1 MVERNPK
8 RILIYG
14 LIAIALVIG
23 CFYLGVEVGVFEAR
37 EYREKAYE
45 LESAYSRLTDDLEN
59 IEKEFAAAKLTLDI
73 QDKTIGD
80 LRSSLASAA
89 GDQQEMLQSLEFY
102 KRVISNSPTKKGF
115 NASGLRF
122 IKYQEDL
129 EYEFDLV
136 FRQSGDSRRSVNA
149 DIKIDIMGWRD
160 QLRETH
166 SIEVLGEFNDYPIQ
180 ANFRHFFRQTG
191 FIKLPEGFMPEAT
204 KVSIRKRGGSYETT
218 LFPWD
223 TTLQLKATDSYK
235 S

>member
-45 LESAYSRLTDDLEN
+45 LESAYSRLANDLEN

-122 IKYQEDL
+122 IEYQEDL
-129 EYEFDLV
+129 EYEVDLV
-136 FRQSGDSRRSVNA
+136 FRQSGDSRR
-149 DIKIDIMGWRD
+149 
-160 QLRETH
+160 
-166 SIEVLGEFNDYPIQ
+166 EF
-180 ANFRHFFRQTG
+180 T
-191 FIKLPEGFMPEAT
+191 LP
-204 KVSIRKRGGSYETT
+204 
-218 LFPWD
+218 
-223 TTLQLKATDSYK
+223 
-235 S
+235 